1 MAPLDDKPT
10 DGVDPYTATRWTDLG
25 NAELL
30 VRTYGDRIRWVPL
43 WEKWLVWDGT
53 RWARDYTGAVTE
65 LAAAVARSLLDLAA
79 VRSGDER
86 KAAVKWALMSEGRS
100 RIEAM
105 VALARSAP
113 GIPVL
118 PDQLDADPWLL
129 NAANGTVDLRT
140 GRLRRHDPADLITKT
155 TGVAYRPD
163 ARAPV
168 FDAFLARVQPD
179 PDMRDYLARLFGHTL
194 VGAVLEHLLAVFHGA
209 GSNGKTTLVELV
221 MSALGEY
228 ADLAEPDLL
237 LSRGETHPTGRAD
250 LQGKRLVV
258 ATETDEGRRLNES
271 LVKSLTGGDR
281 IKARHLFKDFFT
293 FPPSHSVIL
302 VTNHR
307 PEVRGVEH
315 AIWRRIRLVPWSVV
329 IPDSQVDKRLPDRLR
344 DELPGVL
351 AWMLAGCAD
360 WQDRDGLDDPDEVLT
375 ATEGY
380 RDEQDALGGFLA
392 DVCTISPGAHVRT
405 SKLREAYTDWC
416 KANGI
421 DALPANVLGERLR
434 LRGFTPGRDGRAR
447 SWQGFGLAANAG
459 GVTK

>member
-1 MAPLDDKPT
+1 
-10 DGVDPYTATRWTDLG
+10 
-25 NAELL
+25 
-30 VRTYGDRIRWVPL
+30 
-43 WEKWLVWDGT
+43 
-53 RWARDYTGAVTE
+53 
-65 LAAAVARSLLDLAA
+65 
-79 VRSGDER
+79 
-86 KAAVKWALMSEGRS
+86 
-100 RIEAM
+100 
-105 VALARSAP
+105 
-113 GIPVL
+113 
-118 PDQLDADPWLL
+118 
-129 NAANGTVDLRT
+129 
-140 GRLRRHDPADLITKT
+140 
-155 TGVAYRPD
+155 
-163 ARAPV
+163 
-168 FDAFLARVQPD
+168 
-179 PDMRDYLARLFGHTL
+179 
-194 VGAVLEHLLAVFHGA
+194 
-209 GSNGKTTLVELV
+209 

-307 PEVRGVEH
+307 PEVCGVEH

-329 IPDSQVDKRLPDRLR
+329 IPDAQVDKRLPDRLR

-360 WQDRDGLDDPDEVLT
+360 WQDRDGLDDLDEVLA

-380 RDEQDALGGFLA
+380 REEQDALGGFLA
-392 DVCTISPGAHVRT
+392 DVCTVSPGAHVRT
-405 SKLREAYTDWC
+405 ARLREAYTDCC

-421 DALPANVLGERLR
+421 DALPANVLGERPR
-434 LRGFTPGRDGRAR
+434 LRGFTPRQGRAGA
-447 SWQGFGLAANAG
+447 QLAGVRASRG
-459 GVTK
+459 RGRVTK